1 MSIFVKF
8 LGKSRAQEKNKLRHH
23 HVISTSVLFS
33 NIALDQSA
41 GEKSLSYGK
50 KNIFDIL
57 HLTFTTFGR
66 LLVIRT
72 QYNYFVDQS

>member
-8 LGKSRAQEKNKLRHH
+8 LGKSCAQEKNKLRHH

-50 KNIFDIL
+50 NNIF
-57 HLTFTTFGR
+57 
-66 LLVIRT
+66 
-72 QYNYFVDQS
+72 NE

>member
-33 NIALDQSA
+33 

-50 KNIFDIL
+50 NNIF
-57 HLTFTTFGR
+57 
-66 LLVIRT
+66 
-72 QYNYFVDQS
+72 NE

>member
-8 LGKSRAQEKNKLRHH
+8 LGKSRAKEKNKLRHH

-50 KNIFDIL
+50 NNIF
-57 HLTFTTFGR
+57 
-66 LLVIRT
+66 
-72 QYNYFVDQS
+72 NE

>member
-1 MSIFVKF
+1 MSIFVSF
-8 LGKSRAQEKNKLRHH
+8 SENHAREKNKLRHH

-50 KNIFDIL
+50 NNIF
-57 HLTFTTFGR
+57 
-66 LLVIRT
+66 
-72 QYNYFVDQS
+72 NE